1 MNISKIIKALPK
13 TSNKVRFIVHDFEQ
27 GRDSI
32 KNLERAV
39 ATIRYKAL
47 ISIISMRP
55 DRIRSEVISD
65 FERVF
70 QTFLREVLELQI
82 TPWEIAL
89 RRQSAWWYIFD
100 GFVIDLIR
108 TKLIMIGYD
117 PKVWLEAGK

>member
-39 ATIRYKAL
+39 GTIRYRAL
-47 ISIISMRP
+47 INIVSMRP
-55 DRIRSEVISD
+55 DRIRSEVIFD

-70 QTFLREVLELQI
+70 QTFLREVLELQN

-89 RRQSAWWYIFD
+89 NLQSLWWYIFD

-108 TKLIMIGYD
+108 TKLMMIGYD
-117 PKVWLEAGK
+117 PKVWLEVGK